1 MIEENIL
8 VQYGAIEVNLEKGA
22 FLFHEKERAAHY
34 FQVKTGKIKM
44 FNLNAEGK
52 LFTQGMFE
60 SGESFGEPPLFTDSN
75 YPACTVAEETSS
87 LFKLPKAKFFKLL
100 KENPEIH
107 LKITRMMASRL
118 LYKSMLLKEISSFK
132 PEHRILSLLDYLKK
146 EEGIPADQKFEVSL
160 TRQHI
165 ADLTGLRVE
174 TVIRSVKTLEK
185 EGSLDIRGHKIYR

>member
-1 MIEENIL
+1 MIDETIL
-8 VQYGAIEVNLEKGA
+8 VQYGAVELKLEKGA

-34 FQVKTGKIKM
+34 FQVKTGKMKM

-60 SGESFGEPPLFTDSN
+60 AGESFGEPPLFTDSN
-75 YPACTVAEETSS
+75 YPACTVAEENTC
-87 LFKLPKAKFFKLL
+87 LYKLPKAKFLKLL

-107 LKITRMMASRL
+107 LMITRMMASRL

-132 PEHRILSLLDYLKK
+132 PEHRILSLIDYLKK
-146 EEGIPADQKFEVSL
+146 EEGIPADKKYEVSL

-185 EGSLDIRGHKIYR
+185 EGSLNIRGHKIIR

>member
-1 MIEENIL
+1 MIDETIL
-8 VQYGAIEVNLEKGA
+8 VQYGAVELKLEKGA

-34 FQVKTGKIKM
+34 FQVKSGKIKM

-60 SGESFGEPPLFTDSN
+60 AGESFGEPPLFTDSN
-75 YPACTVAEETSS
+75 YPACTVAEENTC
-87 LFKLPKAKFFKLL
+87 LYKLPKAKFLKLL

-107 LKITRMMASRL
+107 LMITRMMASRL

-132 PEHRILSLLDYLKK
+132 PEHRILSLIDYLKK
-146 EEGIPADQKFEVSL
+146 EEGIPADQKYEVSL

-185 EGSLDIRGHKIYR
+185 EGSLNIRGHKIIR

>member
-8 VQYGAIEVNLEKGA
+8 VQYGAVEVNLEKGA

-60 SGESFGEPPLFTDSN
+60 AGESFGEPPLFDDSN
-75 YPACTVAEETSS
+75 YPACTVAEENTC
-87 LFKLPKAKFFKLL
+87 LYKLPKQKFFKLL

-107 LKITRMMASRL
+107 FKITRMFATRL

-185 EGSLDIRGHKIYR
+185 EGTLKLIGHKIFR

>member
-1 MIEENIL
+1 MIDETIL
-8 VQYGAIEVNLEKGA
+8 SQYGAVELNLEKGA

-34 FQVKTGKIKM
+34 FQVKSGKIKM

-60 SGESFGEPPLFTDSN
+60 VGESFGEPPLFTDSN
-75 YPACTVAEETSS
+75 YPACTVAEENTC
-87 LFKLPKAKFFKLL
+87 LLKLSKAKFFKLL

-107 LKITRMMASRL
+107 LMITRMMATRL

-132 PEHRILSLLDYLKK
+132 PEHRILSLIDYLKK
-146 EEGIPADQKFEVSL
+146 EEGIPENQKYEVSL

-185 EGSLDIRGHKIYR
+185 EGSLDIRGHKIIR

>member
-1 MIEENIL
+1 MIL
-8 VQYGAIEVNLEKGA
+8 VQYGAEEKKLKKGA
-22 FLFHEKERAAHY
+22 FLFHEKERAASY
-34 FQVKTGKIKM
+34 FQVKSGKMKM
-44 FNLNAEGK
+44 FNLNADGK
-52 LFTQGMFE
+52 VFTQGMFE
-60 SGESFGEPPLFTDSN
+60 AGDSFGEPPLFTDSN
-75 YPACTVAEETSS
+75 YPACTVAEENTC
-87 LFKLPKAKFFKLL
+87 LYKLPKQKFFKLL

-107 LKITRMMASRL
+107 FEITRMLATRL
-118 LYKSMLLKEISSFK
+118 LYKSMQLKEISSFK

-146 EEGIPADQKFEVSL
+146 EEGIPEDQKFEVSL